1 MSALTAFFV
10 YTQALGALGG
20 ALAAV
25 WGEIVYVRAVAD
37 DCVSAAERHQLN
49 VIAASLRY
57 GMGMMLL
64 SSLALVIISYRSGA
78 ALQPALTGG
87 YWLFMIISLGVVYV
101 AKRLAEGRIAHL
113 TGSAVLFSAWW
124 FLAYLSFG
132 LVPALPFG
140 ALVALYV
147 FASVVLFGV
156 LQYVRSFFIHT

>member
-25 WGEIVYVRAVAD
+25 WGEIVYVRAVED
-37 DCVSAAERHQLN
+37 DCVTTAERTQLH
-49 VIAASLRY
+49 VVAASLRY
-57 GMGMMLL
+57 GMGMMLI
-64 SSLALVIISYRSGA
+64 SSLALVVISYHSGA
-78 ALQPALTGG
+78 ALQPALTGS
-87 YWLFMIISLGVVYV
+87 YWLFMVLALGVVYI
-101 AKRLAEGRIAHL
+101 AKRMSEGRMAHL
-113 TGSAVLFSAWW
+113 TGTAVLFATWW

-140 ALVALYV
+140 ALVALYL

-156 LQYVRSFFIHT
+156 LQYVRTFFIHN